1 MAWSCVIGR
10 RNTAWTDYRGVKV
23 FFSHVPSGWLL
34 AGTSS
39 VEREKRANC
48 SSVCLMC
55 ETTWG
60 FFPRSTILARNDS
73 WEIFHRHFPTLRS
86 LVPRESLMT
95 NRKLRRRYESI
106 LIQLLPSN
114 TMASCVFSTNGA
126 VHCKDWDN
134 GPAKISFKEKR

>member
-1 MAWSCVIGR
+1 MAWSYVIGR
-10 RNTAWTDYRGVKV
+10 RNAAWTDYRDVKV

-39 VEREKRANC
+39 VERKKRANC

-60 FFPRSTILARNDS
+60 FSPRSTILARNDS

-95 NRKLRRRYESI
+95 NRKLRRWNESI
-106 LIQLLPSN
+106 LIEGLREMIALAGVWRQGRWIPKLAATSQ
-114 TMASCVFSTNGA
+114 
-126 VHCKDWDN
+126 
-134 GPAKISFKEKR
+134 EK